1 MKENNIPEHLYYTET
16 NEKLS
21 VLEELKKDFLTIT
34 DARCKVRVY
43 DIIKMME

>member
-1 MKENNIPEHLYYTET
+1 MKKNDIPEHLYYKET
-16 NEKLS
+16 DKELS

-34 DARCKVRVY
+34 DARCKVLVY